1 MAKTQTEMD
10 MATKS
15 KKAKKTTT
23 NRTPKF
29 KPERKITLLVEKGTN
44 PRRKNSRTG
53 KVFGYYKNG
62 MTVAQFL
69 EKKDARMVDLVAD
82 VDRGHIRIG

>member
-1 MAKTQTEMD
+1 MA
-10 MATKS
+10 
-15 KKAKKTTT
+15 KKAKKATTK
-23 NRTPKF
+23 RTPKF
-29 KPERKITLLVEKGTN
+29 APEQRITLLVEKGTN

-69 EKKDARMVDLVAD
+69 EKKDAKMVDLVAD
-82 VDRGHIRIG
+82 VDRGHIKVA